1 MIDDQGHKES
11 GAELTST
18 CEHSHTIDKE
28 NNKNCYINFNELTC
42 NK

>member
-11 GAELTST
+11 QVELTST

-28 NNKNCYINFNELTC
+28 NKKKLLYQLQ
-42 NK
+42 